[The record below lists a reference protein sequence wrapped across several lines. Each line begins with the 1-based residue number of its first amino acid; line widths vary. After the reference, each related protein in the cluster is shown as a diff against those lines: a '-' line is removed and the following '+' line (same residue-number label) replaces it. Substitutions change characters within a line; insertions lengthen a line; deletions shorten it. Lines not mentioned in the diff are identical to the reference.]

1 MRDARPNRIQNKQ
14 TSKQSDI
21 DTNKQKNIESLQYNT
36 TLILSD
42 IKMIIELKII
52 KLNSLSKS
60 KKNILYW
67 KNVQ

>member
-1 MRDARPNRIQNKQ
+1 MRDARPNRKQTKQ

-67 KNVQ
+67 KNGP